1 MYVQVS
7 RLLIR
12 KYREILGDFV
22 NSERLHRGLFV
33 EKAER
38 VSYTILVI
46 GSLLDHVSSRLALMD
61 PRMFEA
67 NPFSRWLQANG
78 LWILFDVSIVVLL
91 IFPFSIFIRCAS
103 LKCRRI
109 VLLTPFMVGLARLV
123 VGFWNLIQVA

>member
-1 MYVQVS
+1 VQVS

-12 KYREILGDFV
+12 KYREILSDFV
-22 NSERLHRGLFV
+22 NSEKLYHVLNV

-61 PRMFEA
+61 PHVFEA
-67 NPFSRWLQANG
+67 NPFTRWLQANG
-78 LWILFDVSIVVLL
+78 LWMTFDVSIVVLL
-91 IFPFSIFIRCAS
+91 ILPFSIFIQCTS